1 MCPMK
6 IFKRVIKVIDA
17 VEREFVIIDIDDYN
31 DYVFDQYKIYQITNN
46 ERKGRRGRKKAY

>member
-1 MCPMK
+1 MK

-46 ERKGRRGRKKAY
+46 